1 MKHPSPQPLFRQFTP
16 DILPKDGISYMTIVL
31 TALATLRKTANSAC
45 CVTHCTTSSIR
56 PFKTACPATM
66 NENPVYFRRLTLPKF
81 LRFLP
86 TFLLGTGISLAG
98 VAQPPAVELT
108 LSPDEIGLGSSS
120 ELTITIDN
128 SANPGD
134 IDLLAFSLSLPE
146 GVIFA
151 TPANPLSECGGT
163 ITVEDGGSLLQFTE
177 GVVSDSG
184 TCSITAIVT
193 RTEPGEHTLIIANLT
208 SRAGESP
215 RAEATLGTPEAP
227 VLGFSKRF
235 APDLVPLGG
244 RSTLIYTIENQS
256 DVDAFHLSF
265 NDFFPEGI
273 AIATPPSVSTT
284 CEGISI
290 TAINGTQAIEVAPDE
305 PFPLPAGETCILT
318 LDVVGIVP
326 GVHNSISSNLTAVG
340 VIGGQPVSAGR
351 AAAQLEVLDPSS
363 ILDVSFSKEFIDN
376 PVAPGGTGTLEFS
389 ITNNSTTDTL
399 TNIRFTDDLEATL
412 PGLIA
417 AKIPTSGGTLVDA
430 TFGGGDGGDGGD
442 GDPIITG
449 AWDYLDRIENENGTN
464 LGYPIDGSGNAWNSV
479 AFDVATSTIGPWE
492 SDNAPLQTGGIDG
505 FPGAPDLLFGI
516 DAALNG
522 ENLIT
527 TYLFRNTFEIT
538 AEQLGEAE
546 WLIDYLIDDGAVIY
560 INETEI
566 FRTPSMPAGAVET
579 TTLSGLGDE
588 TATSTGNLNLSGI
601 LVEGTN
607 SIAVEVHQNTLGS
620 SDVGFQLQL
629 TPAPQN
635 PTEDDPFQFTEAW
648 DYLDRI
654 ENENGT
660 NLGYPIDESGNAWNS
675 VAFDVATSTIG
686 SWESEDAP
694 IQTGGVDGFPGAP
707 DLLFGIGAAL
717 NGENLITTYLFRNT
731 FEITAEQLGEAG
743 WLIDYLVD
751 DGAVVYINGTEV
763 FRTPNMPAGAVE
775 TTTLA
780 TVGDETGFSTGNLN
794 LSGIL
799 VEGTNS
805 IAVEV
810 HQTSLTSSDVGFQ
823 LQLAP
828 ASQNSIVG
836 FSYSDDTFNGTEDPE
851 FAEGSLDPTGGFD
864 GGGLTVLVG
873 GQSGFFNQTPAS
885 SGGWSKFFNLD
896 DPATVTISLRYRL
909 LFDGSHEDDEFGQ
922 ALLELDGILYGD
934 GPGNSLAQLT
944 GDGNDGPDH
953 DTGWQ
958 QATFNIPM
966 AAGNHTILLGAYNN
980 KSSTDVETTQV
991 WFDDIVIEVPEIA
1004 IEPCGPGS
1012 SIEGTD
1018 LLSIAGG
1025 TLAPGQVCSFSVQVS
1040 LPVDTPF
1047 GSYLNVTSRLTAEIA
1062 GESKVGL
1069 PASDTLV
1076 VEPIPPIIAK
1086 SFNPSAIPVG
1096 GRSTVTYT
1104 IDNTAS
1110 ALEAGDI
1117 AFTDIFPESLTFDP
1131 SSVQTVNC
1139 GEGGTYSFLPLTNT
1153 FEAGG
1158 SAVVPPGATCTISFD
1173 VIASS
1178 PGTYGSS
1185 TSELTTSLGSSPGAS
1200 ASLNVVPPPIFTQV
1214 FTPENFNADG
1224 VGTLTYTI
1232 DNTASALDATNLSFT
1247 NALPAGLVL
1256 SDSVNFF
1263 SSCVGGSVTAGPGS
1277 SSFSYSSGT
1286 VPAGASCI
1294 LQVEVTSREGGSFI
1308 NTTGDLTSS
1317 LGNSGPS
1324 TDTLE
1329 VTPIVAVRLSQI
1341 ESVDPVVAGSGD
1353 NNLVYTISTLNDGPS
1368 TATGIT
1374 ISETLTI
1381 PTGVRVE
1388 SIVPSEGSYEDG
1400 TWDLGT
1406 LGSGS
1411 SATLTVTL
1419 TVEPTAADTDIISSS
1434 ATLSTVNE
1442 TNVATE
1448 TSTSAATSII
1458 TRVDLQITNT
1468 EMTPDPVTAG
1478 SGAQNLEYL
1487 ITVTNNGPSFATN
1500 ITLDDTLTLPPGVT
1514 LSATEFSAGTDFSNG
1529 VWSVGDLP
1537 VEMTAL
1543 LRLKLT
1549 VDSSTAEGT
1558 DVITNL
1564 ASVSSVDQIDA
1575 NPQNDSILTG
1585 TSVVRE
1591 VDFAI
1596 AVIESRDPVLAGFD
1610 LPGNLTHTALV
1621 TNNGPSDASNV
1632 VVRLNLTLPAGVSIP
1647 AGAEADWIIADL
1659 PRGDTASFN
1668 LPYSVSSSVPG
1679 GVDSIVTAAELA
1691 STNETVLNPDDDSAS
1706 EATSVISPGNIVTS
1720 AGEIALDLQ
1729 TALFKQTITI
1739 TNNNLLPVPALRLF
1753 VDGLP
1758 GDVTVHNAQGESGG
1772 RSFLLYNRTL
1782 APGESVELVVE
1793 YFQADA
1799 SGGFEPEFEIEL
1811 LDATE
1816 VTTAAEG
1823 IALNRIALLPNRD
1836 TLLEFT
1842 SIVGDTYTI
1851 QFSENGE
1858 DWTDVVPDVIAG
1870 ANVTQ
1875 WVDNGPPKTPSHP
1888 RTTKNRFYR
1897 VVHKSTDSN

>member
-1 MKHPSPQPLFRQFTP
+1 M
-16 DILPKDGISYMTIVL
+16 
-31 TALATLRKTANSAC
+31 
-45 CVTHCTTSSIR
+45 
-56 PFKTACPATM
+56 
-66 NENPVYFRRLTLPKF
+66 
-81 LRFLP
+81 
-86 TFLLGTGISLAG
+86 
-98 VAQPPAVELT
+98 
-108 LSPDEIGLGSSS
+108 
-120 ELTITIDN
+120 
-128 SANPGD
+128 
-134 IDLLAFSLSLPE
+134 
-146 GVIFA
+146 
-151 TPANPLSECGGT
+151 
-163 ITVEDGGSLLQFTE
+163 
-177 GVVSDSG
+177 
-184 TCSITAIVT
+184 
-193 RTEPGEHTLIIANLT
+193 
-208 SRAGESP
+208 
-215 RAEATLGTPEAP
+215 
-227 VLGFSKRF
+227 
-235 APDLVPLGG
+235 
-244 RSTLIYTIENQS
+244 
-256 DVDAFHLSF
+256 
-265 NDFFPEGI
+265 
-273 AIATPPSVSTT
+273 
-284 CEGISI
+284 
-290 TAINGTQAIEVAPDE
+290 
-305 PFPLPAGETCILT
+305 
-318 LDVVGIVP
+318 
-326 GVHNSISSNLTAVG
+326 
-340 VIGGQPVSAGR
+340 
-351 AAAQLEVLDPSS
+351 
-363 ILDVSFSKEFIDN
+363 
-376 PVAPGGTGTLEFS
+376 
-389 ITNNSTTDTL
+389 
-399 TNIRFTDDLEATL
+399 
-412 PGLIA
+412 
-417 AKIPTSGGTLVDA
+417 
-430 TFGGGDGGDGGD
+430 
-442 GDPIITG
+442 
-449 AWDYLDRIENENGTN
+449 
-464 LGYPIDGSGNAWNSV
+464 
-479 AFDVATSTIGPWE
+479 
-492 SDNAPLQTGGIDG
+492 
-505 FPGAPDLLFGI
+505 
-516 DAALNG
+516 
-522 ENLIT
+522 
-527 TYLFRNTFEIT
+527 
-538 AEQLGEAE
+538 
-546 WLIDYLIDDGAVIY
+546 
-560 INETEI
+560 
-566 FRTPSMPAGAVET
+566 
-579 TTLSGLGDE
+579 
-588 TATSTGNLNLSGI
+588 
-601 LVEGTN
+601 
-607 SIAVEVHQNTLGS
+607 
-620 SDVGFQLQL
+620 
-629 TPAPQN
+629 
-635 PTEDDPFQFTEAW
+635 
-648 DYLDRI
+648 
-654 ENENGT
+654 
-660 NLGYPIDESGNAWNS
+660 
-675 VAFDVATSTIG
+675 
-686 SWESEDAP
+686 
-694 IQTGGVDGFPGAP
+694 
-707 DLLFGIGAAL
+707 
-717 NGENLITTYLFRNT
+717 
-731 FEITAEQLGEAG
+731 
-743 WLIDYLVD
+743 
-751 DGAVVYINGTEV
+751 
-763 FRTPNMPAGAVE
+763 
-775 TTTLA
+775 
-780 TVGDETGFSTGNLN
+780 
-794 LSGIL
+794 
-799 VEGTNS
+799 
-805 IAVEV
+805 
-810 HQTSLTSSDVGFQ
+810 
-823 LQLAP
+823 
-828 ASQNSIVG
+828 
-836 FSYSDDTFNGTEDPE
+836 
-851 FAEGSLDPTGGFD
+851 
-864 GGGLTVLVG
+864 
-873 GQSGFFNQTPAS
+873 
-885 SGGWSKFFNLD
+885 
-896 DPATVTISLRYRL
+896 
-909 LFDGSHEDDEFGQ
+909 
-922 ALLELDGILYGD
+922 
-934 GPGNSLAQLT
+934 
-944 GDGNDGPDH
+944 
-953 DTGWQ
+953 
-958 QATFNIPM
+958 
-966 AAGNHTILLGAYNN
+966 
-980 KSSTDVETTQV
+980 
-991 WFDDIVIEVPEIA
+991 
-1004 IEPCGPGS
+1004 
-1012 SIEGTD
+1012 
-1018 LLSIAGG
+1018 
-1025 TLAPGQVCSFSVQVS
+1025 
-1040 LPVDTPF
+1040 
-1047 GSYLNVTSRLTAEIA
+1047 
-1062 GESKVGL
+1062 
-1069 PASDTLV
+1069 
-1076 VEPIPPIIAK
+1076 
-1086 SFNPSAIPVG
+1086 
-1096 GRSTVTYT
+1096 
-1104 IDNTAS
+1104 
-1110 ALEAGDI
+1110 
-1117 AFTDIFPESLTFDP
+1117 
-1131 SSVQTVNC
+1131 
-1139 GEGGTYSFLPLTNT
+1139 
-1153 FEAGG
+1153 
-1158 SAVVPPGATCTISFD
+1158 
-1173 VIASS
+1173 IASS

-1200 ASLNVVPPPIFTQV
+1200 ASLNVVPPPIFTQT

-1232 DNTASALDATNLSFT
+1232 DNTASALDATSLSFT

-1419 TVEPTAADTDIISSS
+1419 TVEPTATDTDIISSS

-1478 SGAQNLEYL
+1478 SSTPNLEYL

-1500 ITLDDTLTLPPGVT
+1500 ITLDDTLTLPSGVT

-1564 ASVSSVDQIDA
+1564 ASVSFVDQIDA

-1610 LPGNLTHTALV
+1610 LPSNLTHTALV

-1632 VVRLNLTLPAGVSIP
+1632 VVRLNLTLPPGVSIP

-1659 PRGDTASFN
+1659 PRGDTASFD

-1691 STNETVLNPDDDSAS
+1691 STNETVINPEDDSAS
-1706 EATSVISPGNIVTS
+1706 EATSVISPGNIITS

-1739 TNNNLLPVPALRLF
+1739 TNNNPLPVPALRLF

>member
-1 MKHPSPQPLFRQFTP
+1 
-16 DILPKDGISYMTIVL
+16 
-31 TALATLRKTANSAC
+31 
-45 CVTHCTTSSIR
+45 
-56 PFKTACPATM
+56 M
-66 NENPVYFRRLTLPKF
+66 NENSVCFPRLTLPKF
-81 LRFLP
+81 LHFLP
-86 TFLLGTGISLAG
+86 AFLLGTGISLAG

-108 LSPDEIGLGSSS
+108 LSPDEIGVGSSS

-128 SANPGD
+128 SANPGE
-134 IDLLAFSLSLPE
+134 IDLLAFTLSLPE

-151 TPANPLSECGGT
+151 TPANSLSECGGN
-163 ITVEDGGSLLQFTE
+163 ITVEDGGSFLQFTE

-184 TCSITAIVT
+184 TCTIKAIVT
-193 RTEPGEHTLIIANLT
+193 RTERGDHTLIVADLT

-215 RAEATLGTPEAP
+215 RAEATLSTPEAP

-235 APDLVPLGG
+235 VPDLVPLGG
-244 RSTLIYTIENQS
+244 RSTLIYTIENQGEE
-256 DVDAFHLSF
+256 DAFHLSF

-273 AIATPPSVSTT
+273 AIATPPSISTT

-290 TAINGTQAIEVAPDE
+290 TAINGTQAIEVAPDD
-305 PFPLPAGETCILT
+305 PFPLPAGETCTLT

-351 AAAQLEVLDPSS
+351 AVAQLEVIDPAS
-363 ILDVSFSKEFIDN
+363 ILDASFTKEFIDN

-399 TNIRFTDDLEATL
+399 TNIQFTDDLEATL

-417 AKIPTSGGTLVDA
+417 AEIPTRGGTLVEA

-442 GDPIITG
+442 GDPVITG

-464 LGYPIDGSGNAWNSV
+464 LGYPIDG
-479 AFDVATSTIGPWE
+479 
-492 SDNAPLQTGGIDG
+492 
-505 FPGAPDLLFGI
+505 
-516 DAALNG
+516 
-522 ENLIT
+522 
-527 TYLFRNTFEIT
+527 
-538 AEQLGEAE
+538 
-546 WLIDYLIDDGAVIY
+546 
-560 INETEI
+560 
-566 FRTPSMPAGAVET
+566 
-579 TTLSGLGDE
+579 
-588 TATSTGNLNLSGI
+588 
-601 LVEGTN
+601 
-607 SIAVEVHQNTLGS
+607 
-620 SDVGFQLQL
+620 
-629 TPAPQN
+629 
-635 PTEDDPFQFTEAW
+635 
-648 DYLDRI
+648 
-654 ENENGT
+654 
-660 NLGYPIDESGNAWNS
+660 SGNAWNS

-743 WLIDYLVD
+743 WLIDYLID

-836 FSYSDDTFNGTEDPE
+836 FAYSDDTFNGTEDPE

-873 GQSGFFNQTPAS
+873 GQSGFFNQTPTS

-1069 PASDTLV
+1069 PAIDTLV

-1086 SFNPSAIPVG
+1086 SFNPGAIPVG
-1096 GRSTVTYT
+1096 GRSTVTYS
-1104 IDNTAS
+1104 INNTAS

-1158 SAVVPPGATCTISFD
+1158 SAVVPPGAICTISFD

-1294 LQVEVTSREGGSFI
+1294 LQVEVTSLEGGSFI

-1388 SIVPSEGSYEDG
+1388 SIVPSEGTYEDG

-1406 LGSGS
+1406 LGAGT

-1478 SGAQNLEYL
+1478 SGTQNLEYL

-1500 ITLDDTLTLPPGVT
+1500 ITLDDILTLPPGVT

-1575 NPQNDSILTG
+1575 NPQNDSVLTG
-1585 TSVVRE
+1585 TSVARE
-1591 VDFAI
+1591 VDFTI

-1632 VVRLNLTLPAGVSIP
+1632 VVRLNLTLPPGVSIP
-1647 AGAEADWIIADL
+1647 AGAEADWLIADL
-1659 PRGDTASFN
+1659 PRGDTASFD

-1679 GVDSIVTAAELA
+1679 SVDSIVTAAELA
-1691 STNETVLNPDDDSAS
+1691 STNETVINPEDDSAS

-1739 TNNNLLPVPALRLF
+1739 TNNNPLPVPALRLF

-1858 DWTDVVPDVIAG
+1858 DWTDVVPNVIAG

>member
-1 MKHPSPQPLFRQFTP
+1 
-16 DILPKDGISYMTIVL
+16 
-31 TALATLRKTANSAC
+31 
-45 CVTHCTTSSIR
+45 
-56 PFKTACPATM
+56 M
-66 NENPVYFRRLTLPKF
+66 NENAVCFPRLTLPKF
-81 LRFLP
+81 LHFLP
-86 TFLLGTGISLAG
+86 AFLLGTGISLAG

-108 LSPDEIGLGSSS
+108 LSPDEIGVGSSS

-128 SANPGD
+128 SANPGE
-134 IDLLAFSLSLPE
+134 IDLLAFTLSLPE

-151 TPANPLSECGGT
+151 TPANSLSECGGN
-163 ITVEDGGSLLQFTE
+163 ITVEDGGSFLQFTE

-184 TCSITAIVT
+184 TCTIKAIVT
-193 RTEPGEHTLIIANLT
+193 RTERGDHTLIVADLT

-215 RAEATLGTPEAP
+215 RAEATLSTPEAP

-235 APDLVPLGG
+235 VPDLVPLGG
-244 RSTLIYTIENQS
+244 RSTLIYTIENQGEE
-256 DVDAFHLSF
+256 DAFHLSF

-273 AIATPPSVSTT
+273 AIATPPSISTT

-290 TAINGTQAIEVAPDE
+290 TAINGTQAIEVAPDD
-305 PFPLPAGETCILT
+305 PFPLPAGETCTLT

-351 AAAQLEVLDPSS
+351 AVAQLEVIDPAS
-363 ILDVSFSKEFIDN
+363 ILDASFTKEFIDN

-399 TNIRFTDDLEATL
+399 TNIQFTDDLEATL

-417 AKIPTSGGTLVDA
+417 AEIPTRGGTLVEA

-442 GDPIITG
+442 GDPVITG

-492 SDNAPLQTGGIDG
+492 SEDVPIQTGAIDG

-538 AEQLGEAE
+538 AEQLGEAG
-546 WLIDYLIDDGAVIY
+546 WLIDYLIDDGAVVY
-560 INETEI
+560 INETEV

-579 TTLSGLGDE
+579 TTLS
-588 TATSTGNLNLSGI
+588 TA
-601 LVEGTN
+601 
-607 SIAVEVHQNTLGS
+607 
-620 SDVGFQLQL
+620 
-629 TPAPQN
+629 
-635 PTEDDPFQFTEAW
+635 
-648 DYLDRI
+648 
-654 ENENGT
+654 
-660 NLGYPIDESGNAWNS
+660 
-675 VAFDVATSTIG
+675 
-686 SWESEDAP
+686 
-694 IQTGGVDGFPGAP
+694 
-707 DLLFGIGAAL
+707 
-717 NGENLITTYLFRNT
+717 
-731 FEITAEQLGEAG
+731 
-743 WLIDYLVD
+743 
-751 DGAVVYINGTEV
+751 
-763 FRTPNMPAGAVE
+763 
-775 TTTLA
+775 
-780 TVGDETGFSTGNLN
+780 GDETGFSTGNLN

-828 ASQNSIVG
+828 ASQNSIEG
-836 FSYSDDTFNGTEDPE
+836 FAYSDDTFNGTVDPE

-873 GQSGFFNQTPAS
+873 GQSGFGNQTPAS
-885 SGGWSKFFNLD
+885 SGGWSRFFNLD
-896 DPATVTISLRYRL
+896 DPATVTLSLRYRL
-909 LFDGSHEDDEFGQ
+909 LFEGSHEDDEFGQ
-922 ALLELDGILYGD
+922 ALLELDGILYGN
-934 GPGNSLAQLT
+934 GPGNSLAQFT

-958 QATFNIPM
+958 QATFNISL

-980 KSSTDVETTQV
+980 KSSIGAETTQV
-991 WFDDIVIEVPEIA
+991 WFDDVVIETPEIA

-1025 TLAPGQVCSFSVQVS
+1025 TLAPGQTCSFSVGVS

-1062 GESKVGL
+1062 GESKVAL

-1076 VEPIPPIIAK
+1076 VEPIPPIITK

-1158 SAVVPPGATCTISFD
+1158 SAVVPPGAICTISFE

-1200 ASLNVVPPPIFTQV
+1200 ASLNVIPPPIFTQV
-1214 FTPENFNADG
+1214 FTPDNFNAG
-1224 VGTLTYTI
+1224 QVGTLTYTI
-1232 DNTASALDATNLSFT
+1232 DNTASALDAINLSFT

-1277 SSFSYSSGT
+1277 SSFSYSNGT

-1294 LQVEVTSREGGSFI
+1294 LRVEVTSLEGGTFV

-1317 LGNSGPS
+1317 LGNSGSS
-1324 TDTLE
+1324 TDTLG
-1329 VTPIVAVRLSQI
+1329 VTPIVTIRLDQI
-1341 ESVDPVVAGSGD
+1341 ESADPVVAGSGD
-1353 NNLVYTISTLNDGPS
+1353 NNLVYTISALNDGPS

-1374 ISETLTI
+1374 ISEALAI
-1381 PTGVRVE
+1381 PTGVSVE
-1388 SIVPSEGSYEDG
+1388 SIVPSEGTYEDG

-1406 LGSGS
+1406 LGAGT

-1419 TVEPTAADTDIISSS
+1419 TVEPTAAAGADIISSS
-1434 ATLSTVNE
+1434 ATLATVNE

-1448 TSTSAATSII
+1448 TSTLAATSII
-1458 TRVDLQITNT
+1458 TRVDLQVTNT
-1468 EMTPDPVTAG
+1468 EMTPDPVVAG
-1478 SGAQNLEYL
+1478 SGTQNLEYL
-1487 ITVTNNGPSFATN
+1487 VTVTNNGPSFATN
-1500 ITLDDTLTLPPGVT
+1500 VSLDDTLTLPPGVT
-1514 LSATEFSAGTDFSNG
+1514 LSVTESSAGTDFSDG
-1529 VWSVGDLP
+1529 VWTVGDLP

-1543 LRLKLT
+1543 LYLKLT

-1575 NPQNDSILTG
+1575 NPQNNSVLTG

-1591 VDFAI
+1591 VDFSI

-1632 VVRLNLTLPAGVSIP
+1632 AVRFSLTLPPGVSIP
-1647 AGAEADWIIADL
+1647 AGAEADWIIVNL

-1668 LPYSVSSSVPG
+1668 LPYSVPSSVPG
-1679 GVDSIVTAAELA
+1679 GANSIVTAAELA
-1691 STNETVLNPDDDSAS
+1691 STNERIINPEDDSSS

-1739 TNNNLLPVPALRLF
+1739 TNNNSLPVPALRLL

-1772 RSFLLYNRTL
+1772 RSFLLYNQAL
-1782 APGESVELVVE
+1782 APGESIELVVE

-1811 LDATE
+1811 LDAIE
-1816 VTTAAEG
+1816 VTTSAEG

-1858 DWTDVVPDVIAG
+1858 DWIDVVPDVIAG

-1875 WVDNGPPKTPSHP
+1875 WVDNGPPKTSSHP

>member
-1 MKHPSPQPLFRQFTP
+1 
-16 DILPKDGISYMTIVL
+16 
-31 TALATLRKTANSAC
+31 
-45 CVTHCTTSSIR
+45 
-56 PFKTACPATM
+56 M
-66 NENPVYFRRLTLPKF
+66 NENSDCFPRLTLPKF
-81 LRFLP
+81 LHFLP
-86 TFLLGTGISLAG
+86 AFLLGTGISLAG

-108 LSPDEIGLGSSS
+108 LSPDEIGVGSSS

-128 SANPGD
+128 SANPGE
-134 IDLLAFSLSLPE
+134 IDLLAFTLSLPE

-151 TPANPLSECGGT
+151 TPANSLSECGGN
-163 ITVEDGGSLLQFTE
+163 ITVEDGGSFLQFTE

-184 TCSITAIVT
+184 TCTIKAIVT
-193 RTEPGEHTLIIANLT
+193 RTERGDHTLIVADLT

-215 RAEATLGTPEAP
+215 RAEATLSTPEAP

-235 APDLVPLGG
+235 VPDLVPLGG
-244 RSTLIYTIENQS
+244 RSTLIYTIENQGEE
-256 DVDAFHLSF
+256 DAFHLSF

-273 AIATPPSVSTT
+273 AIATPPSISTT

-290 TAINGTQAIEVAPDE
+290 TAINGTQAIEVAPDD
-305 PFPLPAGETCILT
+305 PFPLPAGETCTLT

-351 AAAQLEVLDPSS
+351 AVAQLEVIDPAS
-363 ILDVSFSKEFIDN
+363 ILDASFTKEFIDN

-399 TNIRFTDDLEATL
+399 TNIQFTDDLEATL

-417 AKIPTSGGTLVDA
+417 AEIPTRGGTLVEA

-442 GDPIITG
+442 GDPVITG

-492 SDNAPLQTGGIDG
+492 SEDVPIQTGAIDG

-516 DAALNG
+516 NAA
-522 ENLIT
+522 
-527 TYLFRNTFEIT
+527 
-538 AEQLGEAE
+538 
-546 WLIDYLIDDGAVIY
+546 
-560 INETEI
+560 
-566 FRTPSMPAGAVET
+566 P
-579 TTLSGLGDE
+579 
-588 TATSTGNLNLSGI
+588 
-601 LVEGTN
+601 
-607 SIAVEVHQNTLGS
+607 
-620 SDVGFQLQL
+620 
-629 TPAPQN
+629 
-635 PTEDDPFQFTEAW
+635 
-648 DYLDRI
+648 
-654 ENENGT
+654 
-660 NLGYPIDESGNAWNS
+660 
-675 VAFDVATSTIG
+675 
-686 SWESEDAP
+686 
-694 IQTGGVDGFPGAP
+694 
-707 DLLFGIGAAL
+707 

-743 WLIDYLVD
+743 WLIDYLID
-751 DGAVVYINGTEV
+751 DGAVVYINETEV
-763 FRTPNMPAGAVE
+763 FRTPSMPAGAVE
-775 TTTLA
+775 TTTLSN
-780 TVGDETGFSTGNLN
+780 VGNETASSTGSINLSGILVEGTNSIAVEVHQTALESSDVGFQLQLTPAPQNPTEEDPFQVTGAWDYLDRIENENGTNLGYPIDGSGNAWNSVAFDVATSTIGPWESEDVPIQTGAIDGFPGAPDLLFGINAAPNGENLITTYLFRNTFEITAEQLGEAGWLIDYLIDDGAVVYINETEVFRTPSMPAGAVETTTLSNVGNETASSTGSIN

-828 ASQNSIVG
+828 ASQNSIEG
-836 FSYSDDTFNGTEDPE
+836 FAYSDDTFNGTVDPG

-873 GQSGFFNQTPAS
+873 GQSGFGNQTPAS
-885 SGGWSKFFNLD
+885 SGGWSRFFNLD

-909 LFDGSHEDDEFGQ
+909 LFEGSHEDDEFGQ
-922 ALLELDGILYGD
+922 ALLELDGILYGN
-934 GPGNSLAQLT
+934 GPGNSLAQFT

-958 QATFNIPM
+958 QATFNISL

-980 KSSTDVETTQV
+980 KSSIGAETTQV
-991 WFDDIVIEVPEIA
+991 WFDDVVIETPEIA

-1025 TLAPGQVCSFSVQVS
+1025 TLAPGQTCSFSVGVS

-1062 GESKVGL
+1062 GESKVAL

-1076 VEPIPPIIAK
+1076 VEPIPPIITK

-1158 SAVVPPGATCTISFD
+1158 SAVVPPGAICTISFE

-1200 ASLNVVPPPIFTQV
+1200 ASLNVIPPPIFTQV
-1214 FTPENFNADG
+1214 FTPDNFNAG
-1224 VGTLTYTI
+1224 QVGTLTYTI
-1232 DNTASALDATNLSFT
+1232 DNTASALDAINLSFT

-1256 SDSVNFF
+1256 SGSVNFF

-1277 SSFSYSSGT
+1277 SSFSYSNGT

-1294 LQVEVTSREGGSFI
+1294 LRVEVTSPEGGTFV

-1324 TDTLE
+1324 TDTLV
-1329 VTPIVAVRLSQI
+1329 VTPIVTVSLDQI
-1341 ESVDPVVAGSGD
+1341 ESADPVVAGSGD
-1353 NNLVYTISTLNDGPS
+1353 NNLVYTISALNDGPS

-1374 ISETLTI
+1374 ISEALTI
-1381 PTGVRVE
+1381 PTGVSVE
-1388 SIVPSEGSYEDG
+1388 SIVPSEGTYEDE

-1406 LGSGS
+1406 LGAGT

-1419 TVEPTAADTDIISSS
+1419 TVEPTAAAGADIISSS
-1434 ATLSTVNE
+1434 ATLATVNE

-1448 TSTSAATSII
+1448 TSTLAATSII
-1458 TRVDLQITNT
+1458 TRVDLQVTNT
-1468 EMTPDPVTAG
+1468 EMTPDPVVAG
-1478 SGAQNLEYL
+1478 SGTQNLEYL
-1487 ITVTNNGPSFATN
+1487 VTVTNNGPSFATN
-1500 ITLDDTLTLPPGVT
+1500 VSLDDTLTLPPGVT
-1514 LSATEFSAGTDFSNG
+1514 LAVTESSAGTDFSDG
-1529 VWSVGDLP
+1529 VWTVGDLP

-1543 LRLKLT
+1543 LYLKLT

-1558 DVITNL
+1558 DVIANL

-1575 NPQNDSILTG
+1575 NPQNNSVLTG

-1591 VDFAI
+1591 VDFSI

-1632 VVRLNLTLPAGVSIP
+1632 AVRFSLTLPPGVSIP
-1647 AGAEADWIIADL
+1647 AGAEADWIIVNL

-1668 LPYSVSSSVPG
+1668 LPYSVPSSVPG
-1679 GVDSIVTAAELA
+1679 GANSIVTAAELA
-1691 STNETVLNPDDDSAS
+1691 STNERIINPEDDSSS

-1739 TNNNLLPVPALRLF
+1739 TNNNSLPVPALRLL

-1772 RSFLLYNRTL
+1772 RSFLLYNQAL
-1782 APGESVELVVE
+1782 APGESIELVVE

-1811 LDATE
+1811 LDAIE
-1816 VTTAAEG
+1816 VTTSAEG

-1858 DWTDVVPDVIAG
+1858 DWIDVVPDVIAG

-1875 WVDNGPPKTPSHP
+1875 WVDNGPPKTSSHP

>member
-1 MKHPSPQPLFRQFTP
+1 
-16 DILPKDGISYMTIVL
+16 
-31 TALATLRKTANSAC
+31 
-45 CVTHCTTSSIR
+45 
-56 PFKTACPATM
+56 M
-66 NENPVYFRRLTLPKF
+66 NENPVFFPRQILPKF

-86 TFLLGTGISLAG
+86 IFLLGAGISLAG

-108 LSPDEIGLGSSS
+108 LSPDEIGVGSSS

-134 IDLLAFSLSLPE
+134 INDLAFTLSLPE

-151 TPANPLSECGGT
+151 TPANPLSECDGK
-163 ITVEDGGSLLQFTE
+163 ITVEGGGSFLQFTE

-184 TCSITAIVT
+184 TCTIKVIVT
-193 RTEPGEHTLIIANLT
+193 RTQRGDHTLTVADFVSN
-208 SRAGESP
+208 AGESDP
-215 RAEATLGTPEAP
+215 ASATLSTPETP
-227 VLGFSKRF
+227 ILGFSKRF
-235 APDLVPLGG
+235 VPDLVPLGG
-244 RSTLIYTIENQS
+244 RSTLIYTIENQGEE
-256 DVDAFHLSF
+256 DAFHLSF
-265 NDFFPEGI
+265 NDLFPEGI
-273 AIATPPSVSTT
+273 AIATPPSISTT

-290 TAINGTQAIEVAPDE
+290 TAINGTQAIEVNPDD
-305 PFPLPAGETCILT
+305 PLPLPAGETCTLT
-318 LDVVGIVP
+318 LDVVGILP

-351 AAAQLEVLDPSS
+351 AVARLEVIDPSS

-389 ITNNSTTDTL
+389 ITNNSATDTL

-417 AKIPTSGGTLVDA
+417 AEIPTRGGTLVEA
-430 TFGGGDGGDGGD
+430 TFGADDGGGGGG

-464 LGYPIDGSGNAWNSV
+464 LGYPIDESGNAWNSV

-492 SDNAPLQTGGIDG
+492 SEDAPLQTGGIDG

-538 AEQLGEAE
+538 AEQLGEAG

-560 INETEI
+560 INGTEI

-635 PTEDDPFQFTEAW
+635 PTDGDPFQVTGAW

-660 NLGYPIDESGNAWNS
+660 NLGYPIDGSGNAWNS

-686 SWESEDAP
+686 PWESEDAP

-707 DLLFGIGAAL
+707 DLLFGIGAAP

-731 FEITAEQLGEAG
+731 FEITAEQLDETG

-751 DGAVVYINGTEV
+751 DGAVVYINETEV

-780 TVGDETGFSTGNLN
+780 AVGNETGFSTGNLN

-799 VEGTNS
+799 VEGANS

-810 HQTSLTSSDVGFQ
+810 HQTALTSSDVGFQ

-828 ASQNSIVG
+828 ASQNSIVE
-836 FSYSDDTFNGTEDPE
+836 FAYSDDTFNGTVDPE
-851 FAEGSLDPTGGFD
+851 FAEGSLDPTGGFG

-885 SGGWSKFFNLD
+885 SGGWSRFFNLD

-909 LFDGSHEDDEFGQ
+909 LFNGSHENDEFGQ
-922 ALLELDGILYGD
+922 ALLELDGTLFGN
-934 GPGNSLAQLT
+934 GPDNSLAQFT

-980 KSSTDVETTQV
+980 KSSTGDETTQV

-1012 SIEGTD
+1012 SIAGTD

-1025 TLAPGQVCSFSVQVS
+1025 TLAPGQICSFSVQVS

-1047 GSYLNVTSRLTAEIA
+1047 GSYLNVTSRLTAEVA
-1062 GESKVGL
+1062 GESKVAL
-1069 PASDTLV
+1069 PAIDTLV
-1076 VEPIPPIIAK
+1076 VEPIPPTITK
-1086 SFNPSAIPVG
+1086 SFNPGAIPVG

-1110 ALEAGDI
+1110 TLEAGDI

-1153 FEAGG
+1153 FETGG
-1158 SAVVPPGATCTISFD
+1158 SAVVPPGAICTISFD

-1200 ASLNVVPPPIFTQV
+1200 ASLNVIPPPIFTQV
-1214 FTPENFNADG
+1214 FTPDNFNAG
-1224 VGTLTYTI
+1224 QVGTLTYTI
-1232 DNTASALDATNLSFT
+1232 DNTASALDATNLSFA

-1263 SSCVGGSVTAGPGS
+1263 SSCVGGSVAAGPGS
-1277 SSFSYSSGT
+1277 SSFSYSNGT

-1294 LQVEVTSREGGSFI
+1294 LRVEVTSLEGGSFI

-1324 TDTLE
+1324 TDT
-1329 VTPIVAVRLSQI
+1329 VVITPIVTVSLDQI
-1341 ESVDPVVAGSGD
+1341 ESIDPVVAGSGN
-1353 NNLVYTISTLNDGPS
+1353 NNLVYTVSARNDGPS

-1381 PTGVRVE
+1381 PTGVNVE
-1388 SIVPSEGSYEDG
+1388 SIVPSEGTYEDG

-1406 LGSGS
+1406 LGAGT
-1411 SATLTVTL
+1411 SATLTITL
-1419 TVEPTAADTDIISSS
+1419 TVEPTATAGADIISSI
-1434 ATLSTVNE
+1434 ATLATVNG

-1458 TRVDLQITNT
+1458 TRVDLQVTNM
-1468 EMTPDPVTAG
+1468 EMTPDPVIAG
-1478 SGAQNLEYL
+1478 SATQNLEYQV
-1487 ITVTNNGPSFATN
+1487 TVTNNGPSFATN
-1500 ITLDDTLTLPPGVT
+1500 VSLDDTLTLPPGVT
-1514 LSATEFSAGTDFSNG
+1514 LSATESSAGTDFSDG
-1529 VWSVGDLP
+1529 VWTVGDLP
-1537 VEMTAL
+1537 VEMTVL
-1543 LRLKLT
+1543 LHLKLT

-1564 ASVSSVDQIDA
+1564 ASVSSLDQTDA
-1575 NPQNDSILTG
+1575 NLQNNSILTG

-1591 VDFAI
+1591 VDLAI
-1596 AVIESRDPVLAGFD
+1596 AVMESRDPVLAGFG
-1610 LPGNLTHTALV
+1610 LPGNLTHTAVV

-1632 VVRLNLTLPAGVSIP
+1632 AVRFNLALPPGVSIP
-1647 AGAEADWIIADL
+1647 AGAEVDWVIVDL
-1659 PRGDTASFN
+1659 PRGDTASFS
-1668 LPYSVSSSVPG
+1668 LPYNIPSSVPG
-1679 GVDSIVTAAELA
+1679 GVNSIVTAAEIA
-1691 STNETVLNPDDDSAS
+1691 STNERIINPEDDSAS

-1739 TNNNLLPVPALRLF
+1739 TNNNPLAVPALRLL

-1772 RSFLLYNRTL
+1772 RSFLLYNQAL
-1782 APGESVELVVE
+1782 APGESVELVIE

-1811 LDATE
+1811 LDAAE
-1816 VTTAAEG
+1816 VTTSAEG

-1842 SIVGDTYTI
+1842 SIVGETYTI

-1858 DWTDVVPDVIAG
+1858 DWIDVVPDVIAG

-1875 WVDNGPPKTPSHP
+1875 WVDNGPPKTASHP
-1888 RTTKNRFYR
+1888 RTTENRFYR
-1897 VVHKSTDSN
+1897 VVHKSTDNN